1 MAEEWI
7 LENAH
12 LRMCVSL
19 SGRQSAKFILAA
31 ISSAGAI

>member
-12 LRMCVSL
+12 LRMRVASL
-19 SGRQSAKFILAA
+19 GGKVQSLFFRDVR
-31 ISSAGAI
+31 